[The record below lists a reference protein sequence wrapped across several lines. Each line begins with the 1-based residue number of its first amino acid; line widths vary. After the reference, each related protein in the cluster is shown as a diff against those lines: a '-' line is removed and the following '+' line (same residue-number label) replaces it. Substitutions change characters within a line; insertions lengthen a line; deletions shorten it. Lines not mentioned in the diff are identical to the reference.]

1 MPVTPAPPLIVG
13 RDVQVYNPQLDRG
26 RIRYALFDFD
36 GTLSLIRAGWQEVML
51 AQCLDELAKTSTD
64 ESREALRRVCLDFI
78 TRLTGKQ
85 TIYQMFQLAEEIS
98 KRGGTARDAL
108 AYKREY
114 LDLLNLKIA
123 HKLDALRSGRDPAPR
138 YQVRGSVDLLEGL
151 KRRGITCF
159 LASGTD
165 EEFVADE
172 VELLGLASFFDG
184 GIYGARDDYKAF
196 SKKMLI
202 ERILS
207 ENELQG
213 SELVVFGDGYVEIEN
228 GVEAGG
234 LTVGVATLESGEVG
248 WDEWKRGRLLEVK
261 ADLLVPDWAEA
272 DQLLTYLFAEEE

>member
-1 MPVTPAPPLIVG
+1 MSTTPAPDLIVG
-13 RDVQVYNPQLDRG
+13 RHIQVYNPQIGRG

-51 AQCLDELAKTSTD
+51 AQCLDELKKTSTD
-64 ESREALRRVCLDFI
+64 ESREELRRVCLDFI

-85 TIYQMFQLAEEIS
+85 TIYQMFQLVEEIS
-98 KRGGTARDAL
+98 KRGGTPRDAL
-108 AYKREY
+108 DYKREY

-123 HKLDALRSGRDPAPR
+123 HKLDALRSGRDPASC

-151 KRRGITCF
+151 KQRGTTCF

-165 EEFVADE
+165 EEFVDDE
-172 VELLGLASFFDG
+172 VELLDLASYFDG
-184 GIYGARDDYKAF
+184 GIYGARDDYKSF
-196 SKKMLI
+196 SKKKLI
-202 ERILS
+202 ERIFS

-213 SELVVFGDGYVEIEN
+213 PELVVFGDGYVEIEN

-234 LTVGVATLESGEVG
+234 IAVGAATLESGAVG

-261 ADLLVPDWAEA
+261 ADLLVPDWGEA
-272 DQLLTYLFAEEE
+272 DQLLTYLFVEEE

>member
-1 MPVTPAPPLIVG
+1 MSITPAPPLVVG
-13 RDVQVYNPQLDRG
+13 RDIQVYNPQIDRG
-26 RIRYALFDFD
+26 HIRYALFDFD

-51 AQCLDELAKTSTD
+51 AQCLAELEKTSTG
-64 ESREALRRVCLDFI
+64 ESRQELRRICLDFI

-98 KRGGTARDAL
+98 SRGGIARDAL
-108 AYKREY
+108 DYKREY

-123 HKLDALRSGRDPAPR
+123 HKLDALRSGRDPASR

-165 EEFVADE
+165 HEFVIEE
-172 VELLGLASFFDG
+172 VDLLDLTPYFEDR
-184 GIYGARDDYKAF
+184 IYGALEDYKSS

-202 ERILS
+202 ERILA

-213 SELVVFGDGYVEIEN
+213 PELAVFGDGYVEIEN

-234 LTVGVATLESGEVG
+234 LTIGAATLESGQSG

-261 ADLLVPDWAEA
+261 ADLLVPDWGEA
-272 DQLLTYLFAEEE
+272 DRLLAYLFAEEE